1 MMEMMKNIR
10 FKNNVS
16 VKRFR
21 GKALLG
27 SVYSFV
33 YKNKVKQNW
42 FTVKFIFTINKQN
55 VKNMFQNCY
64 IVPNVLEY

>member
-1 MMEMMKNIR
+1 MEMMKNIR